1 MKPLINDFTLQE
13 LTELIT
19 EMGEPAYRG
28 KQIWQMIYKQLIFD
42 PADFSNLSKE
52 LRQKLDERFCFAPLR
67 PEKILK
73 SSDEQTNKLLFCL
86 QDGRMIES
94 VLMRYNERNTICI
107 STQVGC
113 PMNCAFCATGQ
124 MGFIRN
130 LSTGEIV
137 GQVLYFAR
145 LLKEEGKKLT
155 NIVVMGMGEPFHN
168 YDAVMKAID
177 IINDP
182 DGMNFG
188 ERRIT
193 ISTVGLVPR
202 IEQFTAA
209 KRQVNLAVSLH
220 APSNAVRDKIIP
232 ANKKYPIDSLLE
244 ACKNYTEKTGR
255 RITFEYAL
263 IHGLNDNYENA
274 VQLCKRLKGML
285 CHVNLI
291 PLNSTNKYEGS
302 GSNHDR
308 TQSFKSVLDKN
319 GIPCSVRLKRGV
331 DIGAGCGQLLAEQN
345 KK

>member
-1 MKPLINDFTLQE
+1 MKPLINDLSQ
-13 LTELIT
+13 TELASKIT
-19 EMGEPAYRG
+19 EMGEPAYRS
-28 KQIWQMIYKQLIFD
+28 KQIWQMMYRQLIAL
-42 PADFSNLSKE
+42 PEDFSNLPKDF
-52 LRQKLDERFCFAPLR
+52 RKQLDNNFCFLPLR
-67 PEKILK
+67 VEKNLK
-73 SSDEQTNKLLFCL
+73 SSDGQTNKLLFRL
-86 QDGRMIES
+86 QDDRMIES
-94 VLMRYNERNTICI
+94 VLMRYRERNTICI
-107 STQVGC
+107 SSQVGC

-130 LSTGEIV
+130 LSAGEIV
-137 GQVLYFAR
+137 AQILFFAR
-145 LLKEEGKKLT
+145 LLKEEELKLT

-209 KRQVNLAVSLH
+209 KRQINLAVSLH

-232 ANKKYPIDSLLE
+232 ANKKYPIDQLLD

-274 VQLCKRLKGML
+274 VQLSKRLKGML

-291 PLNSTNKYEGS
+291 PLNSTKKYEGS

-308 TQSFKSVLDKN
+308 VQSFKSVLDRN

-331 DIGAGCGQLLAEQN
+331 DIGAGCGQLVSEE
-345 KK
+345 K

>member
-1 MKPLINDFTLQE
+1 MKPLINDLNKQE
-13 LTELIT
+13 LTDQLVA
-19 EMGEPAYRG
+19 MGEPAYRA
-28 KQIWQMIYKQLIFD
+28 KQIWQAMYKQLAAFPD
-42 PADFSNLSKE
+42 EYSNLSKD
-52 LRQKLDERFCFAPLR
+52 LRGRLDEAFCFDPVV
-67 PEKILK
+67 PDKHLK
-73 SSDEQTNKLLFCL
+73 SSDGQTDKLLFRL
-86 QDGRMIES
+86 QDDRRIES
-94 VLMRYNERNTICI
+94 VLMRYQERNTICI

-124 MGFIRN
+124 MGFTRN

-145 LLKEEGKKLT
+145 ALKKEGLKLT

-168 YDAVMKAID
+168 YDALMKAID

-193 ISTVGLVPR
+193 ISTVGLIPR

-209 KRQVNLAVSLH
+209 HRQINLAVSLH
-220 APSNAVRDKIIP
+220 APTNAVRDQIIP
-232 ANKKYPIDSLLE
+232 ANKKYPLDDLLE

-274 VQLCKRLKGML
+274 VQLSKRLKGML

-291 PLNSTNKYEGS
+291 PLNSTKKYGGS
-302 GSNHDR
+302 GSNYDR
-308 TQSFKSVLDKN
+308 VNSFKSVLDRN
-319 GIPCSVRLKRGV
+319 GIPCSVRLKRGI
-331 DIGAGCGQLLAEQN
+331 DIGAGCGQLLAEE
-345 KK
+345 K